1 MLSKLQNIEKGNHDD
16 KECDKYCKDYKDKF
30 GQELPDC
37 QFKGNKSKIES
48 LIRLLHIDADGKVTE
63 SPTSLSTKM
72 KNLFRRK

>member
-37 QFKGNKSKIES
+37 QFKGNKYKIQG
-48 LIRLLHIDADGKVTE
+48 LLRKVHIDADGYVTE
-63 SPTSLSTKM
+63 VQFD
-72 KNLFRRK
+72 N